1 MAVLFTTKEND
12 LPGFFNAISA
22 EDIRNRFEPDV
33 YGRGLRY
40 FRNGTVAEAS
50 FNAGKTELKALVK
63 GRSDYAITVSLNNG
77 KVSGICTC
85 PYGGTCKHIAATLF
99 YANDAHPEIE
109 VVPEPADKENEYL
122 QGLSKEELISLVKQ
136 YAPEQFW
143 VKVRNQFSD
152 STSASGT
159 FSRAE
164 RKIRKIFSG
173 GDSLYDPDEFSE
185 SLDNEIKRL
194 SGLEKHLK
202 AEIEGLVFYIIDEV
216 ENAFNEGYLYN
227 DYNDS
232 HYEPSAEFDDFII
245 HYLQCLDYAEKT
257 AFLEKLDHVLS
268 EQSYTAFYSWH
279 RLSGNV
285 FTDED
290 LPSLKSMLVSNYKTI
305 SSQLLKD
312 YYERVRHLLSFREKE
327 TLLTEIQDHSTKWI
341 IELAGLYASQEQ
353 ERKAIESVKTWLR
366 NNNGFG
372 NEDLYS
378 LYLGMIKKAGGD
390 FCNVAKEA
398 ITHCSTCSMLQKIA
412 SLESNSLQ
420 DYMSI
425 LEKKRPEELLIYL
438 EADNQLE
445 EAVALINRSIFVFD
459 DHVCEFYKKHKKQ
472 FPHDAEKY
480 FCGRIDKNII
490 NTGDRYYYTV
500 ADSIKE
506 LKQVNTKLASEYL
519 QQIRAEYKR
528 RRNLIAILSNI

>member
-1 MAVLFTTKEND
+1 
-12 LPGFFNAISA
+12 
-22 EDIRNRFEPDV
+22 
-33 YGRGLRY
+33 
-40 FRNGTVAEAS
+40 
-50 FNAGKTELKALVK
+50 
-63 GRSDYAITVSLNNG
+63 
-77 KVSGICTC
+77 
-85 PYGGTCKHIAATLF
+85 
-99 YANDAHPEIE
+99 
-109 VVPEPADKENEYL
+109 
-122 QGLSKEELISLVKQ
+122 
-136 YAPEQFW
+136 
-143 VKVRNQFSD
+143 
-152 STSASGT
+152 
-159 FSRAE
+159 
-164 RKIRKIFSG
+164 
-173 GDSLYDPDEFSE
+173 
-185 SLDNEIKRL
+185 
-194 SGLEKHLK
+194 
-202 AEIEGLVFYIIDEV
+202 
-216 ENAFNEGYLYN
+216 
-227 DYNDS
+227 
-232 HYEPSAEFDDFII
+232 
-245 HYLQCLDYAEKT
+245 
-257 AFLEKLDHVLS
+257 
-268 EQSYTAFYSWH
+268 
-279 RLSGNV
+279 
-285 FTDED
+285 
-290 LPSLKSMLVSNYKTI
+290 MLVRNYKTI
-305 SSQLLKD
+305 SSQLVKD

-327 TLLTEIQDHSTKWI
+327 TLLTAIQDNSGKWI

-353 ERKAIESVKTWLR
+353 EPKAIESIKTWLR

-398 ITHCSTCSMLQKIA
+398 ITHCSTCFMLQKIA

-506 LKQVNTKLASEYL
+506 LKQINTKLAGEYL
-519 QQIRAEYKR
+519 QQIRTEYKR